1 MVPPA
6 CRAERV
12 GGGGYAAA
20 MPESKHR
27 RKNKNRPR
35 RNKVHQPVRNPDPS
49 PPWVPRVGVGLIIG
63 AVVVILLGYLPAVD
77 DFTNDLPLFGPNWG
91 LVAGF
96 ALMISGFLVLIRW
109 Q

>member
-1 MVPPA
+1 
-6 CRAERV
+6 
-12 GGGGYAAA
+12 

-35 RNKVHQPVRNPDPS
+35 KSKRDVPPPRAPEPS
-49 PPWVPRVGVGLIIG
+49 PPWVPRVGLGLIIAG
-63 AVVVILLGYLPAVD
+63 VLVILLGYLDPVSNALR
-77 DFTNDLPLFGPNWG
+77 NLPLIGSNWS

-96 ALMISGFLVLIRW
+96 VFLAGGFGVLTRW